1 MEKDRPMGWFWTENM
16 IQIRQEFKFVD
27 EAKGTAIPT
36 MGDQL
41 SNGSLGFINQFANL
55 LASKFSSG
63 TSFQAYIVSTL
74 KMVFSTVWRKLQEAE
89 HRLNVL
95 AAERCEK
102 CGIFCQIFLAFLH
115 KIWLIFPMF

>member
-1 MEKDRPMGWFWTENM
+1 MEKDRLMGWFWTENM
-16 IQIRQEFKFVD
+16 IQIRQEFKLVD
-27 EAKGTAIPT
+27 EARGIAIPT
-36 MGDQL
+36 VGDQL

-55 LASKFSSG
+55 LAYQFSSG

-74 KMVFSTVWRKLQEAE
+74 KMVFSSVWRKLQEAE

-95 AAERCEK
+95 AAEGYK
-102 CGIFCQIFLAFLH
+102 KHGIFCQFFLAFLR